1 MHPYMNHFLETSA
14 TSGSRSDYQNAH
26 CAVSRCLIFFEFSSS
41 GAWGERAFTSEA
53 ELSARG
59 LLYLPCRTYDQLG
72 KPLAR
77 TLPKA

>member
-14 TSGSRSDYQNAH
+14 TSGSRSDYQNAY
-26 CAVSRCLIFFEFSSS
+26 CAVSRCLIFEFSSS

-59 LLYLPCRTYDQLG
+59 LLYLPRRSYDQLG
-72 KPLAR
+72 KPPAR
-77 TLPKA
+77 ALPKA